1 MNIRFERNRT
11 STIVVMYS
19 LYLYFL
25 GLSLRNTSKA
35 LIIFK
40 DDKRSHV
47 SCFKMMQR
55 FGSLQIYKRKRVSA
69 FIIDETVIQ
78 IGNEHFWLWF
88 CIEPIHSSVLGIYIS
103 EERNMLVAEKF
114 IRSLVEK
121 YGRHTVYTDGGT
133 LYDEACNII
142 GLKHYLHSP
151 FQKSLMERVNQYFKD
166 RTESFDD
173 YYPCRQMEC
182 NLFHVYNWIQF
193 FVSMYNDTIANN
205 TYNFQLKEVNIII
218 N

>member
-11 STIVVMYS
+11 STIVIMYS

-47 SCFKMMQR
+47 SVWNWIQR
-55 FGSLQIYKRKRVSA
+55 FGSLQIYKRKKVSA

-78 IGNEHFWLWF
+78 IGNQHFWLWF

-133 LYDEACNII
+133 WYDEACNII

-205 TYNFQLKEVNIII
+205 TYDFGLKEVNIIL